1 LNRRIAAMRRF
12 KESLDENWEEV
23 MAPVPVSDSEDEL
36 EVNDSKKIRSDDGE
50 KLMKNTPT
58 TSSTSK
64 DSATSRKQKY
74 KKSTASVL
82 YEWAKDRPEYEEEK
96 VQLRQQQ
103 FRDEQTI
110 TRLAFFTL
118 SAKLNLDHK
127 QKLED
132 YKKERKQEWED
143 LKKRRWQEMKPEG
156 EDAFKQWAKL
166 EDQRRT
172 KEDKIKRRKEVN
184 ELRRFYLG
192 STPDATFEID

>member
-1 LNRRIAAMRRF
+1 MLLNLF
-12 KESLDENWEEV
+12 LF
-23 MAPVPVSDSEDEL
+23 
-36 EVNDSKKIRSDDGE
+36 
-50 KLMKNTPT
+50 
-58 TSSTSK
+58 SS
-64 DSATSRKQKY
+64 Q
-74 KKSTASVL
+74 
-82 YEWAKDRPEYEEEK
+82 
-96 VQLRQQQ
+96 
-103 FRDEQTI
+103 
-110 TRLAFFTL
+110 
-118 SAKLNLDHK
+118 LNLDHK